1 MIFLIL
7 GQENDYEVV
16 RNYTGTIWAQ
26 YKMDLDKF
34 VLFGTSMNTN
44 GENRNS
50 TKFTYVWLINIH
62 GEGVHI

>member
-16 RNYTGTIWAQ
+16 RNYTGTIWEQ

-44 GENRNS
+44 DESTNS
-50 TKFTYVWLINIH
+50 TKFTHVWLINIH